1 MRTNVSNTMVDV
13 VINVATQEVPIRA
26 CVQLDINWTRQDE
39 PVTKV
44 SWCVSRKLLFNLQY
58 VNIMCSVG
66 SINSKTSTRFNMRI
80 CGTARANI
88 LV

>member
-1 MRTNVSNTMVDV
+1 MVDV

-66 SINSKTSTRFNMRI
+66 SVTQKLAHDLMRI